1 MDIEVD
7 NDSSYMEEKYQVKP
21 ATDVKYELG
30 NTINNISTMPK
41 KDEETSDTYDR
52 IAMTFGNYGKKTG

>member
-1 MDIEVD
+1 MTFRPKKPLSPIKPK
-7 NDSSYMEEKYQVKP
+7 SS
-21 ATDVKYELG
+21 
-30 NTINNISTMPK
+30 MPK